1 MVATRRPA
9 VGQTKGEK
17 TVTDFAVELR
27 DVTKIFPAGR
37 GVDEVTAVQRMNLGI
52 PSGEFFTFLGPSG
65 CGKTTTLRMIAGF
78 EMPTSGEIYI
88 YGKPIVDVPPNKRP
102 SNMVFQ
108 NYALFPHL
116 TVGQNV
122 AFGLVVKRV
131 PKEERQ
137 HRVKEALDLVQ
148 LPGMEDRK
156 PDQLSGGQQ
165 QRVAL
170 ARALVNQPQVLLL
183 DEPLGA
189 LDLKLRKAMQLELK
203 HLQAQV
209 GITFIYVTHDQEE
222 ALTMS
227 DRIAVMDKGAIL
239 QVGSPVEIYEKPT
252 TRFAADFIGETNFL
266 SGQVVIVSENRV
278 EVNIGGKHLTT
289 YSDST
294 HLKSGQQVTLAVRPE
309 KICVGQG
316 KEIASQSLEG
326 TVKEIVY
333 IGTDSRYLIDLPTG
347 EVIVARVQNI
357 GGRASNSQGVGEPI
371 TIGWEPEDAH
381 VLTT

>member
-1 MVATRRPA
+1 
-9 VGQTKGEK
+9 
-17 TVTDFAVELR
+17 VTDFAVKLH

-78 EMPTSGEIYI
+78 EQPTGGEIYI
-88 YGKPIVDVPPNKRP
+88 YDKPIVDVPPNKRP

-116 TVGQNV
+116 TVAQNV

-131 PKEERQ
+131 PKEERDR
-137 HRVKEALDLVQ
+137 RVTEALDLVQ

-170 ARALVNQPQVLLL
+170 ARALINQPQVLLL

-227 DRIAVMDKGAIL
+227 DRIAIMHKGHIL
-239 QVGSPVEIYEKPT
+239 QVGSPVEIYERPT
-252 TRFAADFIGETNFL
+252 TRFAADFIGESNLL
-266 SGQVVIVSENRV
+266 SGKIAVVSGERV
-278 EVNIGGKHLTT
+278 EVNVGSARLTT
-289 YSDST
+289 LTDSLDLT
-294 HLKSGQQVTLAVRPE
+294 PGQEITLAVRPE
-309 KICVGQG
+309 KVCVGQG
-316 KEIASQSLEG
+316 GAVSSQSLDG

-347 EVIVARVQNI
+347 ETIVARVQNI
-357 GGRASNSQGVGEPI
+357 GGRASTSHEVGQSI
-371 TIGWEPEDAH
+371 TVGWEPDDARI
-381 VLTT
+381 LIS